1 MRFSAYTMEY
11 RGDPVSESLR
21 PRHYKAAD
29 HREYKRIYEDCFHK
43 MRSSLGLPREC
54 CKSSDELLKNRENIF
69 ILEENG
75 AIIGSVAVFD
85 NEIDDLFVAK
95 EHQRRGIGMRL
106 LRFAVALLQQR
117 NSERIILHAA
127 DVNKGAVS
135 MYLNCGFVITDKE
148 EIIR

>member
-95 EHQRRGIGMRL
+95 EHQRKGIGMRL

-135 MYLNCGFVITDKE
+135 MYLSCGFVITDEE